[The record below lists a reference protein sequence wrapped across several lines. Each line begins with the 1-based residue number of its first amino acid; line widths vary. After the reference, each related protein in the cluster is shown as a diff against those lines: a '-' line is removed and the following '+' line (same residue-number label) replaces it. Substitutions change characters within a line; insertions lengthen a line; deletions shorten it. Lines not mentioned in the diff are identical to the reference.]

1 MTDEHLKDQLEDQL
15 LEEALGRNVPP
26 DLSAR
31 IMRAAGDAP
40 TPPQG
45 TPSARPRRA
54 TSAVT
59 RTVNEPK
66 PRPSRPVYPRRRNWL
81 GAALVGGFCAVFAIA
96 LGLFVVLSGEP
107 AEVNMPEDIL
117 QSDEP
122 PPAKNSPVAPSPVP
136 EPAPERK
143 PEPSPMPHPEPQ
155 PEPEPKPEPRPEPQ
169 PDPAP
174 QPEPQPEP
182 EPKPKPKPAPQPEPK
197 REEVEQPPTEAKP
210 DNRAVVATFRLEP
223 GAKRSSYFT
232 RRSDEEKWTDAA
244 TGHAWGVRA
253 AGDLTEVL
261 EGTHLRVRNAAL
273 LMHGALLHADAE
285 FTLLPS
291 RIELS
296 GDQLYIDNLG
306 LAEITVVNGEVA
318 VTVRGAAVIEHGREK
333 LEVFCTTGEVL
344 HGDATLAA
352 GQVAT
357 LGKRGFTKQRAATTR
372 DYAHALLKAAPP
384 RVLHAEYFD
393 REPAGKMISGQRRRA
408 GDAWHAAGN
417 GRDATVS
424 FQFSPHHEQLPGE
437 VIRVRVRAS
446 GASKLIVQCWNPD
459 AGDNYGIDLEPGKA
473 GEWQVIEIRM
483 ADLKD
488 RETMSK
494 AAAPGAKYQSFGIA
508 AMGRETEIEVDWVEF
523 SRRAGPD

>member
-1 MTDEHLKDQLEDQL
+1 MTDEHLRDQLEDQL

-31 IMRAAGDAP
+31 IASAAGDAP

-59 RTVNEPK
+59 RTVAEAR
-66 PRPSRPVYPRRRNWL
+66 PRPSRPVYARPRNWL

-107 AEVNMPEDIL
+107 AEVDLPEDIL
-117 QSDEP
+117 QTDDS
-122 PPAKNSPVAPSPVP
+122 PAGKEGPVAPSPAP
-136 EPAPERK
+136 KPAPERK
-143 PEPSPMPHPEPQ
+143 PEPSPMPQPEPQ
-155 PEPEPKPEPRPEPQ
+155 PEPTPEPKPE
-169 PDPAP
+169 P

-182 EPKPKPKPAPQPEPK
+182 APQPEPGPTPQPEPEPAPQPEPR

-223 GAKRSSYFT
+223 GAKRSGYFT
-232 RRSDEEKWTDAA
+232 RRSEADKWTDAA
-244 TGHAWGVRA
+244 TGQAWGLRA
-253 AGDLTEVL
+253 AGEFTEVL
-261 EGTHLRVRNAAL
+261 EGTCMRVRNAAL
-273 LMHGALLHADAE
+273 HMQGALVQADAE
-285 FTLLPS
+285 FTLLPN

-296 GDQLYIDNLG
+296 ADQLYVDNLG
-306 LAEITVVNGEVA
+306 LAEITVANGEVA
-318 VTVRGAAVIEHGREK
+318 VIVRGAAVIEHGREK
-333 LEVFCTTGEVL
+333 LEVFCTAGAVL
-344 HGDATLAA
+344 YGDTSLAA
-352 GQVAT
+352 GQIAT
-357 LGKRGFTKQRAATTR
+357 LGRRGITKQRAATTR
-372 DYAHALLKAAPP
+372 DYAHALLKSAPP
-384 RVLHAEYFD
+384 RVLHREDFE
-393 REPAGKMISGQRRRA
+393 REPAGKMISGRRRQA
-408 GDAWHAAGN
+408 DGDWQAASS

-424 FQFSPHHEQLPGE
+424 FQFSPLHEQRPGE

-459 AGDNYGIDLEPGKA
+459 AGDNYGIDLEAGKA

-488 RETMSK
+488 RESMSK
-494 AAAPGAKYQSFGIA
+494 AAQPGAKYQSFGIA

-523 SRRAGPD
+523 SRTHGPG